1 MSFMR
6 YLSPAMDQYASF
18 ATSPFT
24 FPSQTNSTPSM
35 FMDSLSWVDQT
46 YIQKHANENPADLR
60 AMYHPNL
67 RLYENVHAPDKN
79 TSERTRTYD
88 AMMAFGWRFGRKA
101 LLSFAVY
108 LLTFLPYVGR
118 FVLPAASFYTFN
130 KAVGTPAAVV
140 IFSSGVF
147 VPKKYLVMFLQSY
160 FSSRSLMRDLVR
172 PLSTLPILQSKC
184 MLILTTSSSTPTSP
198 ASATPKTKR
207 RNGSTSAKASSTA
220 SPSPSSS

>member
-1 MSFMR
+1 
-6 YLSPAMDQYASF
+6 
-18 ATSPFT
+18 
-24 FPSQTNSTPSM
+24 M

-46 YIQKHANENPADLR
+46 YVKKHANENPDDLR

-88 AMMAFGWRFGRKA
+88 AMMAFGFRFGRKA

-140 IFSSGVF
+140 IFSSGLF

-172 PLSTLPILQSKC
+172 ISFLLPSFQSMC
-184 MLILTTSSSTPTSP
+184 ILTACSSTPTSP
-198 ASATPKTKR
+198 ASATRKNKR
-207 RNGSTSAKASSTA
+207 RNGSTSAKACSTA
-220 SPSPSSS
+220 SPSLSSLWLRSR